1 MICIQDGGKMPN
13 PYTHYI
19 IKQNWFFR
27 KQWFLSGGN
36 FAYPGNSIIYFL
48 CLNCA
53 TGDILSTSA
62 QKGPYNDTTDD
73 LTKNWKIP
81 HISSQTD
88 LNVDIHNLNKKSTEL
103 LQICKDVSGIASSFS
118 GNKKIKLKEFDIY
131 MDTKTHIL
139 HITQCGNWCT
149 LEDVFFNLIQQN
161 K

>member
-1 MICIQDGGKMPN
+1 MGRIIIPQCIQN
-13 PYTHYI
+13 NFSYH
-19 IKQNWFFR
+19 

-81 HISSQTD
+81 HISSQID
-88 LNVDIHNLNKKSTEL
+88 LNVDIYNLNKKSTEL
-103 LQICKDVSGIASSFS
+103 LQICKDVSGIASISRISKVSSAQKPLFS
-118 GNKKIKLKEFDIY
+118 EKP
-131 MDTKTHIL
+131 IL
-139 HITQCGNWCT
+139 FYYIMCIRIRHFATILNTNHKST
-149 LEDVFFNLIQQN
+149 SDF
-161 K
+161 